1 MKPKLNFKWLII
13 VLMLSVLITGCSSA
27 ATTTS
32 ESASE
37 IAGKSW
43 GLVSMNG
50 VDPLPGITPAV
61 YFGNEFGIVGYTG
74 CNLLTGNYNLSGSQ
88 ISIENQLSSHLECT
102 SDQTVQEQ
110 ALILALSSA
119 SGYEVN
125 GNELILSNPD
135 QSRVAKFSLL
145 PETPIKGT
153 SWLANSFNSGEGA
166 FVVVLAGSKITANF
180 GEDGVLSGSAGCNNY
195 NTSFEETAG
204 GAIKING
211 PIASTM
217 MACDQPDGVMEQET
231 QYLTSLPTATKLIN
245 LAGVMLLQED
255 DGTPV
260 ALYFT
265 ASNE

>member
-1 MKPKLNFKWLII
+1 MKPRFIFKWLIV
-13 VLMLSVLITGCSSA
+13 VLVLINLVTGCSSA
-27 ATTTS
+27 STTTS

-37 IAGKSW
+37 ISGKSW
-43 GLVSMNG
+43 GLVTMNG
-50 VDPLPGITPAV
+50 VDPLPGVTPAV

-74 CNLLTGNYNLSGSQ
+74 CNLLTGNYNLSGNQ
-88 ISIENQLSSHLECT
+88 ISIENQLGSHLECT

-119 SGYEVN
+119 SSYEVN
-125 GNELILSNPD
+125 GNELVLSNPD

-166 FVVVLAGSKITANF
+166 FVVVLPDSKITANF
-180 GEDGVLSGSAGCNNY
+180 GEDGVLSGSAGCNTY
-195 NTSFEETAG
+195 NTSYEETAG
-204 GAIKING
+204 GAIKINS
-211 PIASTM
+211 PVASTM
-217 MACDQPDGVMEQET
+217 MACDQPEGLMKQET

-245 LAGVMLLQED
+245 LAGVMLLQEE

-260 ALYFT
+260 ALYFIE
-265 ASNE
+265 SNE